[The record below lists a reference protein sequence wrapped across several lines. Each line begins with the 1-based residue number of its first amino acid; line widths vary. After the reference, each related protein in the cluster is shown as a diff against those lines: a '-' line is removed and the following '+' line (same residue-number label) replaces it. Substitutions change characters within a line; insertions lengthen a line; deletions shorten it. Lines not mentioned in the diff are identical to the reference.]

1 MILWQKD
8 ETGHDEN
15 SSVINVREL
24 YNNNDSIEE
33 KGPG

>member
-1 MILWQKD
+1 MKQDMAKIILI
-8 ETGHDEN
+8 
-15 SSVINVREL
+15 INVKEL